1 MPKDGL
7 RRLPDHVVAPLL
19 RALMC
24 IPRRPEN
31 RLRLR
36 KVVPPRLHRNAEDY
50 RVHKQDDVVGSIWLD
65 PNPETLEAKI
75 APWVWSIDTTRGG
88 TDMEHGWWSGGRSRT
103 REEAMNAF
111 HNAWDSYQPKKT
123 ARGRG

>member
-1 MPKDGL
+1 MPNDGL
-7 RRLPDHVVAPLL
+7 RKLPDHVVAPLL

-24 IPRRPEN
+24 IPRTPEG
-31 RLRLR
+31 RLSLR
-36 KVVPPRLHRNAEDY
+36 KVVPPRLHCNAEDY

-88 TDMEHGWWSGGRSRT
+88 TTWSMGGGLAGDPER
-103 REEAMNAF
+103 
-111 HNAWDSYQPKKT
+111 
-123 ARGRG
+123 ARKR